1 MVIGDDPEGQL
12 APFDENEQVEEY
24 CTGEV
29 SEEDK
34 QQMLEYYKREHKSQF
49 RNFENC
55 YKRYGKDWNGNRWRK
70 DEYGI
75 WCEFSTYNPDS
86 KWDWYVLGGR
96 WSGAYIRL
104 KEGAT
109 SGIKGGA
116 GCIRERD
123 GLGRGLERRYRLRG
137 DTPRG

>member
-34 QQMLEYYKREHKSQF
+34 QQMLEYYKREHKSRF

-75 WCEFSTYNPDS
+75 WCEFSTYNPTGTC
-86 KWDWYVLGGR
+86 WAVV
-96 WSGAYIRL
+96 GAVPIS
-104 KEGAT
+104 A
-109 SGIKGGA
+109 
-116 GCIRERD
+116 
-123 GLGRGLERRYRLRG
+123 
-137 DTPRG
+137 